1 MINFFEKSA
10 IIILSLTVISTAF
23 YSCNPN
29 TVFNQNVILP
39 ADGWY
44 KNNVVAFNVNIND
57 TLDTYEFGLSIR
69 NSINYRYSNL
79 YIFLITE
86 FPNGN
91 ISRDTIELNLANN
104 EGKWLGKG
112 WGDIKESNIVLK
124 TCLAFPLSGNYR
136 FLVQQAMRVDTLTG
150 IKNIGLIIIKTG
162 TLN

>member
-1 MINFFEKSA
+1 MFNFFKKSV
-10 IIILSLTVISTAF
+10 IIFLSLTILSAVY

-39 ADGWY
+39 ADGWF
-44 KNNVVAFNVNIND
+44 KNNAVAFNVTILD
-57 TLDTYEFGLSIR
+57 TLDTYEFGLNVR
-69 NSINYRYSNL
+69 NSVNYRYSNL

-91 ISRDTIELNLANN
+91 ISRDTIELNLADD

-124 TCLAFPLSGNYR
+124 TGLAFPLNGNYR
-136 FLVQQAMRVDTLTG
+136 FLVQQAMRVDTLKG
-150 IKNIGLIIIKTG
+150 INDIGLSIIKVG
-162 TLN
+162 TLK

>member
-1 MINFFEKSA
+1 MINFFKKSV
-10 IIILSLTVISTAF
+10 IIFLSLTFLSTVF
-23 YSCNPN
+23 YSCNPD

-39 ADGWY
+39 SDGWH
-44 KNNVVAFNVNIND
+44 KNNAVTFNVNIYD
-57 TLDTYEFGLSIR
+57 TIDTYEFGLNVR

-112 WGDIKESNIVLK
+112 WGDIKENNIVLK
-124 TCLAFPLSGNYR
+124 TGLAFPLSGNYK
-136 FLVQQAMRVDTLTG
+136 FLVQHAMRVDTLTG
-150 IKNIGLIIIKTG
+150 INNIGLSIIKVR